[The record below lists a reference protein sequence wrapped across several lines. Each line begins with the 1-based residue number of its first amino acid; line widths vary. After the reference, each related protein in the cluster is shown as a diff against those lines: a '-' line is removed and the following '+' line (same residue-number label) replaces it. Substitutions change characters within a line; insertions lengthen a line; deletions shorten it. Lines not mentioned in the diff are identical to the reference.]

1 MASIDIKRKHD
12 KPLKDAKKSVERVA
26 KHIAE
31 KFDVE
36 YDWSGNTL
44 NFSRSGVEGKI
55 SVSAKEVHV
64 LANLGF
70 LLMAIKGPVER
81 EILRYLEEEF
91 S

>member
-1 MASIDIKRKHD
+1 MASIDIKRKHS

-31 KFDVE
+31 KFDVQ

-44 NFSRSGVEGKI
+44 NFNRSGVDGKI
-55 SVSAKEVHV
+55 AVTEKQVHV
-64 LANLGF
+64 FANLSF
-70 LLMAIKGPVER
+70 MLSMIKGPVEQ
-81 EILRYLEEEF
+81 EIHRYLEDEF

>member
-26 KHIAE
+26 KQIAD

-44 NFSRSGVEGKI
+44 NFSRSGVDGKI
-55 SVSAKEVHV
+55 AVSAKEVHV

>member
-12 KPLKDAKKSVERVA
+12 KPLKDARKSVERVA

-31 KFDVE
+31 KFDVQ

-55 SVSAKEVHV
+55 SVNAKEVHV